1 VTAAPEPTNLPTS
14 DGADFRQPADR
25 ARLESVVKALAE
37 RGLDAR
43 IVSEPAEARAAVDQL
58 IPDGALVYN
67 TTSRTL
73 DELGISDDVRSA
85 TRYRC
90 TRTHTETLD
99 PATQMDEFRR
109 HVATMDVVLGSVHA
123 VTEDGHVVIAS
134 ASGSQLAPYA
144 FGASRVIW
152 VVGAQKIVND
162 LDEAFARIEQHSLPL
177 ESERL
182 QEVYGQP
189 SIIGKQLVIS
199 HERPGRITMLLLEDA
214 IGF

>member
-1 VTAAPEPTNLPTS
+1 MTELTATS
-14 DGADFRQPADR
+14 AGSDTAGIDFGEAADR
-25 ARLESVVKALAE
+25 ATLERVVKALGN
-37 RGLDAR
+37 RGT
-43 IVSEPAEARAAVDQL
+43 EASILADRADVRSAVDRL

-73 DELGISDDVRSA
+73 DELGVSDDVRSS
-85 TRYRC
+85 TRYRS

-99 PATQMDEFRR
+99 PATQMEEFRH
-109 HVATMDVVLGSVHA
+109 HVSTMDVVIGSVHA
-123 VTEDGHVVIAS
+123 VTEDGHIVVAS

-152 VVGAQKIVND
+152 VVGAQKVVPD
-162 LDEAFARIEQHSLPL
+162 LERAFARIEQHSLPL

-182 QEVYGQP
+182 QQVYGQP
-189 SIIGKQLVIS
+189 SIIGKELVIS
-199 HERPGRITMLLLEDA
+199 FERPGRNTMLLLEDV